1 MSLVPPV
8 QPFLCLVYLCISPFG
23 VSALINGTSFVYF
36 SCFPVWCAFG
46 SSHKHLQVVTVGC
59 VSKLSINNDDIIL
72 NVGFLVK
79 P

>member
-1 MSLVPPV
+1 M
-8 QPFLCLVYLCISPFG
+8 
-23 VSALINGTSFVYF
+23 SALINGRSFVYF
-36 SCFPVWCAFG
+36 SCFPLCGVHLG
-46 SSHKHLQVVTVGC
+46 PHINSPDDLQVVTVGC

>member
-1 MSLVPPV
+1 MH
-8 QPFLCLVYLCISPFG
+8 FSPFG

-36 SCFPVWCAFG
+36 SCFPGVDLG
-46 SSHKHLQVVTVGC
+46 PHINSPDDLQVVTVGC